1 VQQTVIINSQQ
12 VQAASKHSRKDKQVH
27 IAYLSEKLEAQRL
40 TISWR
45 DDAEQAHTCGWL
57 LSEFL
62 RRVEDG
68 ALSTVAIRSKARFPA
83 LDCYLTQ
90 VDRSLS
96 HVSNGEELEAVQIP
110 TSEVQALAKSG

>member
-1 VQQTVIINSQQ
+1 MIINSQQ
-12 VQAASKHSRKDKQVH
+12 VQAASKHARKEKQVH
-27 IAYLSEKLEAQRL
+27 IAYLSENFEAPQKL

-83 LDCYLTQ
+83 LDSYLTQ

-110 TSEVQALAKSG
+110 TSEVVALAKFG